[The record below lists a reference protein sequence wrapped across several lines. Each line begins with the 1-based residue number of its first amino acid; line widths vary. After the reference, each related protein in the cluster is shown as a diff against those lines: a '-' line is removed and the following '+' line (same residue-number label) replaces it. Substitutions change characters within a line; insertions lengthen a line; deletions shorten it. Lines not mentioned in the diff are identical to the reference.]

1 MKTQTVTVQCEHG
14 LHARVAAQVVKAARD
29 HEASVT
35 VRCHDCPE
43 ANACSI
49 LQLLMLG
56 AGRGVQV
63 EIKAD
68 GADEGAA
75 LRAVAD
81 IFEHG
86 GGI

>member
-1 MKTQTVTVQCEHG
+1 MKSRTVTVRCENG
-14 LHARVAAQVVKAARD
+14 LHARVAAQVVKAVSER
-29 HEASVT
+29 EASVT
-35 VRCHDCPE
+35 LRCRDCPE

-56 AGRGVQV
+56 AERGVQV

-68 GADEGAA
+68 GADEDAA
-75 LRAVAD
+75 LRAVAGV
-81 IFEHG
+81 FEQG